1 MVQIQIHRNVGD
13 DDLLKVEDDGTTKKK
28 GKSLE
33 QLLAETDDMFKEVQ
47 DKQDDLND
55 LDLNMDVNVDDDFN
69 FDQYI
74 NQQTADNE

>member
-1 MVQIQIHRNVGD
+1 M
-13 DDLLKVEDDGTTKKK
+13 KVEDDGATKKK
-28 GKSLE
+28 EKSLE
-33 QLLAETDDMFKEVQ
+33 QLLAETDDMFKEVKG
-47 DKQDDLND
+47 KQDDIND